1 MTEDNEDMLL
11 RSVALQNVESI
22 RIARQRAE
30 RQAEATLLEQADLLN
45 LTHDSIFVRDLNGAI
60 RYWNRAA
67 EKSYG
72 WTEEQA
78 LGRVA
83 HDLLKTVF
91 PASLEQIEEEV
102 MRTDRW
108 DGEVVHTRKDGSQ
121 VVVASRWSLK
131 RDERGAPVAILVTNN
146 DITDRKRA
154 EQERE
159 RSYRLQADLAHIN
172 RVTTMGELTASLA
185 HEVNQPI
192 AAAVTNANTCVRWL
206 AGESPDIE
214 EARDAARRMVKDAN
228 RAAEIIRRIR
238 LLFKKSAL
246 QHELLN
252 VNEVVNEIVVLL
264 RGEAMRSGVSI
275 RSQLASD
282 LPQVMGDRVQLQ
294 QVLMNLVMNGIDAMK
309 DVDSSRELTLSSHMD
324 RNDQVMVSV
333 SDTGIGLPPE
343 MAQIF
348 DAFFT
353 TKPHGTGMGLA
364 ISRTIIEAHGGRLW
378 AASNS
383 GRGAIFH
390 FTLPTTRRTR
400 RSDG

>member
-1 MTEDNEDMLL
+1 MDHATD
-11 RSVALQNVESI
+11 ALFVQDEQGRVVELN
-22 RIARQRAE
+22 
-30 RQAEATLLEQADLLN
+30 RQACESLGYTREELIGVTPTSFDPGV
-45 LTHDSIFVRDLNGAI
+45 D
-60 RYWNRAA
+60 AA
-67 EKSYG
+67 FIQ
-72 WTEEQA
+72 WINA
-78 LGRVA
+78 RLDA
-83 HDLLKTVF
+83 
-91 PASLEQIEEEV
+91 
-102 MRTDRW
+102 
-108 DGEVVHTRKDGSQ
+108 GEISAFETSHRRKDGTMFPVEVRVRSFWHGGHRF
-121 VVVASRWSLK
+121 ALSLA
-131 RDERGAPVAILVTNN
+131 R
-146 DITDRKRA
+146 DITDRKRT

-214 EARDAARRMVKDAN
+214 EARDAAKRMVKDAN

-264 RGEAMRSGVSI
+264 RGEAMRSGMSI

-309 DVDSSRELTLSSHMD
+309 DVDSSRELTLSSHVD

-383 GRGAIFH
+383 GRGAVFH

>member
-1 MTEDNEDMLL
+1 MGTAADVTDPKRTEEEL
-11 RSVALQNVESI
+11 
-22 RIARQRAE
+22 
-30 RQAEATLLEQADLLN
+30 
-45 LTHDSIFVRDLNGAI
+45 
-60 RYWNRAA
+60 RAA
-67 EKSYG
+67 ETRFRTYVDHA
-72 WTEEQA
+72 TDALFVQDEQ
-78 LGRVA
+78 GRVVELNRQA
-83 HDLLKTVF
+83 CE
-91 PASLEQIEEEV
+91 SLGYTREELIGV
-102 MRTDRW
+102 TPTSFDPGVDAAFIQWINARLDA
-108 DGEVVHTRKDGSQ
+108 GEISAFETSHRRKDGTMFP
-121 VVVASRWSLK
+121 VEVRIRPFWHGGHRFALSLA
-131 RDERGAPVAILVTNN
+131 R
-146 DITDRKRA
+146 DITDRKRT

-185 HEVNQPI
+185 HEINQPI

-214 EARDAARRMVKDAN
+214 EARDAAKRMVKDAN

-309 DVDSSRELTLSSHMD
+309 DVDSSRELTLSSHVD

-383 GRGAIFH
+383 GRGAVFH

>member
-146 DITDRKRA
+146 DKYGSPEAPAVGAKPANMVSRA
-154 EQERE
+154 V
-159 RSYRLQADLAHIN
+159 H
-172 RVTTMGELTASLA
+172 
-185 HEVNQPI
+185 
-192 AAAVTNANTCVRWL
+192 
-206 AGESPDIE
+206 
-214 EARDAARRMVKDAN
+214 
-228 RAAEIIRRIR
+228 
-238 LLFKKSAL
+238 
-246 QHELLN
+246 
-252 VNEVVNEIVVLL
+252 
-264 RGEAMRSGVSI
+264 SGV
-275 RSQLASD
+275 
-282 LPQVMGDRVQLQ
+282 
-294 QVLMNLVMNGIDAMK
+294 
-309 DVDSSRELTLSSHMD
+309 
-324 RNDQVMVSV
+324 VSAP
-333 SDTGIGLPPE
+333 S
-343 MAQIF
+343 
-348 DAFFT
+348 
-353 TKPHGTGMGLA
+353 
-364 ISRTIIEAHGGRLW
+364 
-378 AASNS
+378 
-383 GRGAIFH
+383 
-390 FTLPTTRRTR
+390 
-400 RSDG
+400 